1 MIQIQELI
9 QLTLFDDFVLA
20 AGKTGLKR
28 EMESIVI
35 LEYESFQNNYED
47 FDEKDFVL
55 TSLFFAKDDPKMI
68 EEALLNLMR
77 REVAGIAIK
86 TVFYRELPEIVLK
99 AAEQRGIPIFLFQ
112 NAYMEDLIISA
123 NELLKSK
130 LQYLVLEEKVKML
143 LERRPMQR
151 ENETVAYEIN
161 PFFGKKLAAA
171 YIRPKGSRE
180 GQTMAMNFNRLA
192 YKRFQARGVQ
202 DYAYVKYR
210 DGLFLIFTMEPE
222 AADEKK
228 RLEEILR
235 RIELRLEQ
243 YNIGLSGERRGK
255 EELYILLEQA
265 LVANRVSQLTKR
277 TLVSYERMG
286 SYQFIAPLLG
296 QLVWQQ
302 EYQNNIEVLQKY
314 DSAHSSDLLQTL
326 EYYVECHGEISKT
339 AEELF
344 QHPNTIRYRLK
355 KAGSLI
361 KCEESDFYIYVT
373 MMIRL
378 YQLKNY
384 TKI

>member
-9 QLTLFDDFVLA
+9 QLTLFDDFVLV

-35 LEYESFQNNYED
+35 LEYESFRNTYED

-55 TSLFFAKDDPKMI
+55 TSLFFAKDDPALI
-68 EEALLNLMR
+68 EDALLNLMR

-86 TVFYRELPEIVLK
+86 TVFYRELPEVVLK

-130 LQYLVLEEKVKML
+130 LQYLVLEEKVKSL
-143 LERRPMQR
+143 LERRPVQR
-151 ENETVAYEIN
+151 ENEAAAYEIN
-161 PFFGKKLAAA
+161 PFFGKKLSAA

-192 YKRFQARGVQ
+192 YKRFQTRGVQ

-222 AADEKK
+222 EANEKK

-235 RIELRLEQ
+235 RIELKPEQ
-243 YNIGLSGERRGK
+243 YNIGLSSERKGK
-255 EELYILLEQA
+255 EELYLILEQA
-265 LVANRVSQLTKR
+265 LFANRVSQLTKR
-277 TLVSYERMG
+277 TLVSYAQMG
-286 SYQFIAPLLG
+286 SFQFIVPLLS
-296 QLVWQQ
+296 QQVWQG
-302 EYQNNIEVLQKY
+302 EYQRKMELLEKY
-314 DSAHSSDLLQTL
+314 DREHTSDLLQTL
-326 EYYVECHGEISKT
+326 ECYVECNGEISKT
-339 AEELF
+339 AEALF

-361 KCEESDFYIYVT
+361 ECEERDFYIYVT

-384 TKI
+384 TRI